1 MSIRSRRLKHI
12 PLFSELTPHELDL
25 LVSTARK
32 QQYPKGSIV
41 FFEGDPGDFLMV
53 VLSGKVKVALLGENG
68 QEVILSILG
77 PDSFFGEMALL
88 ETEPRSATVF
98 TLEKSVFLRL
108 ERDRFFG
115 LLGQHPSIALKIL
128 KHLSSRLRQANEQI
142 RSLAMFDIYGR
153 IARCLLN
160 LGQTQGKRLGN
171 RIVIPDRPSFQ
182 DLAHMVGCSRETLSR
197 ALKVLQ
203 QNGYLTINKKEIVM
217 NRTW

>member
-1 MSIRSRRLKHI
+1 
-12 PLFSELTPHELDL
+12 
-25 LVSTARK
+25 
-32 QQYPKGSIV
+32 
-41 FFEGDPGDFLMV
+41 
-53 VLSGKVKVALLGENG
+53 
-68 QEVILSILG
+68 
-77 PDSFFGEMALL
+77 MALL